1 MALLVLPKGW
11 LCVGAKPNVP
21 LVRLAENFK
30 IFCAVG
36 KKLKHRRVGKECR
49 LTRCPNVVSFLCR
62 WSPVK
67 MVYFFLVYS
76 RLFVV
81 ARSSLHLLVTFSG
94 LAKVAIFTTNVDA
107 ENQTLITHYSV
118 CGALDRHFCQTRV
131 STSPFFSVVFV
142 RCHFSLSVVRWLGGS
157 FAFFVWL
164 CADAKKQMCHQMRWL
179 LSVK

>member
-81 ARSSLHLLVTFSG
+81 ARSSLHLLVTFG
-94 LAKVAIFTTNVDA
+94 RFAQGRPTNLIKIKNIRPALRNTGCYKPLILQEDFTIYIY
-107 ENQTLITHYSV
+107 L
-118 CGALDRHFCQTRV
+118 
-131 STSPFFSVVFV
+131 
-142 RCHFSLSVVRWLGGS
+142 SL
-157 FAFFVWL
+157 
-164 CADAKKQMCHQMRWL
+164 
-179 LSVK
+179 